1 MFGRKKRNREG
12 PNDEVIAEGIKK
24 SKDQL
29 SESEL
34 MLVEAHKAASILK
47 QIRQENHIV
56 RDLREVLGGQG

>member
-1 MFGRKKRNREG
+1 MFGRKKRSREG

-29 SESEL
+29 NESEL